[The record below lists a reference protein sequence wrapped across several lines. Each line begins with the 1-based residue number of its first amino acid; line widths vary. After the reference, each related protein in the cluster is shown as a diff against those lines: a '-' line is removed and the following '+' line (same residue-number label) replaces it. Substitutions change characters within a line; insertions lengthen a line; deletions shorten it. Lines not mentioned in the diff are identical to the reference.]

1 MNKYYFISL
10 IITLF
15 IMFLFTYCVF
25 QKVKI
30 VYRLINCI
38 KAPTQKILYCFFM
51 FMSSFA
57 YIFISLIFNDV
68 CSELSS
74 IFSALYLLFSIWTVN
89 IFFEKICPKNELK
102 VSDKHWAIILSY
114 ICVAISGGIISIQC
128 GSSEYLTVSS
138 IAISVL
144 IGSYISVETFLKN
157 KSLIVLLTEYIDS
170 VKKTSKDVKM
180 ILESSF
186 VFVILLFLCFSSY
199 NDIVNQII
207 YGIATGEVI
216 FLFIFF
222 IYIISF
228 HTFPWLNGFFN

>member
-128 GSSEYLTVSS
+128 
-138 IAISVL
+138 
-144 IGSYISVETFLKN
+144 
-157 KSLIVLLTEYIDS
+157 VLLKEYIDI

-216 FLFIFF
+216 FLIVFS
-222 IYIISF
+222 IYIVYTKKIKR
-228 HTFPWLNGFFN
+228 

>member
-10 IITLF
+10 IITIF

-57 YIFISLIFNDV
+57 YIFISLILNDV

-186 VFVILLFLCFSSY
+186 VFVILLFLCFS
-199 NDIVNQII
+199 
-207 YGIATGEVI
+207 
-216 FLFIFF
+216 
-222 IYIISF
+222 
-228 HTFPWLNGFFN
+228 

>member
-10 IITLF
+10 IITIF

-57 YIFISLIFNDV
+57 YIFISLILNDV

-114 ICVAISGGIISIQC
+114 ICVAIS
-128 GSSEYLTVSS
+128 E
-138 IAISVL
+138 
-144 IGSYISVETFLKN
+144 
-157 KSLIVLLTEYIDS
+157 
-170 VKKTSKDVKM
+170 
-180 ILESSF
+180 
-186 VFVILLFLCFSSY
+186 
-199 NDIVNQII
+199 
-207 YGIATGEVI
+207 
-216 FLFIFF
+216 
-222 IYIISF
+222 
-228 HTFPWLNGFFN
+228 